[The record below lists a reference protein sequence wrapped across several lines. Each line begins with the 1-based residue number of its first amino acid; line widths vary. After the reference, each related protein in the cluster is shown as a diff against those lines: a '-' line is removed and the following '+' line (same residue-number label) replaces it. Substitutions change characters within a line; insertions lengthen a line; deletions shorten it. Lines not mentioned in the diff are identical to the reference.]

1 MICGKIRQKMP
12 TLNISEGS
20 NTIVVVFVHLIH
32 LSGYLIANLNAF
44 LQKLLDILIQ
54 IFTNLQSFQWS
65 CIAMIAAFSISAA
78 EKEKDLQ
85 NSSERPDSGHVSLQV
100 TMLLLCA
107 NSVCS
112 LQAWKKQNCPMLKGQ
127 SAQLLWSSTP
137 C

>member
-20 NTIVVVFVHLIH
+20 NTIFVVFVHLIH
-32 LSGYLIANLNAF
+32 LSGYFIANLNAF
-44 LQKLLDILIQ
+44 LHKLLDILIQ

-85 NSSERPDSGHVSLQV
+85 KDLIQAMSPFKSPCSF
-100 TMLLLCA
+100 
-107 NSVCS
+107 SVLTLCS
-112 LQAWKKQNCPMLKGQ
+112 LQAWKKQNYPILKGQ